1 MREFRNWDER
11 NKSIS
16 DVKKKLSLMFGFHK
30 DIFLSDLFYYLN
42 SSNYDER
49 RSILSGTNIDFC
61 DIRKVI
67 DFTIDL
73 NKNLNLDDYYLY
85 MGSCEMFHY
94 FFMYD
99 ETDDDELERFLAVD
113 HETGVIEHVT
123 ESLGLWFQ
131 MSEEEEF
138 DILRESI

>member
-94 FFMYD
+94 FFTYD

-113 HETGVIEHVT
+113 HETGVIEHVR

-138 DILRESI
+138 DFSVF